1 MKVELSKAARDLHDK
16 LIKIVRNESLKG
28 VSKDFLGRLLRELSS
43 GTFYFNPLSELAL
56 HVYNLDIS
64 MLVSE
69 NAKLVRNNA
78 SFDNDYKS
86 IIMAA
91 QRARGGVVTRFL
103 DDFCSMFI
111 IKFCNL

>member
-1 MKVELSKAARDLHDK
+1 VKVELSKAARDLHEK
-16 LIKIVRNESLKG
+16 LIKILRNENLKG
-28 VSKDFLGRLLRELSS
+28 ASKDFLGRLLRELSS

-78 SFDNDYKS
+78 SFENDYKS
-86 IIMAA
+86 IILAA
-91 QRARGGVVTRFL
+91 QRAKGGVTRFI
-103 DDFCSMFI
+103 DDFCSNFI